1 LKNKS
6 VKRRNFK
13 CLLHLRVISQT
24 QKSWQLYCFK
34 IVNQWSKTTFWNINV
49 SQGYSSRS
57 KFDLYFSQ
65 IFSRFKFWFG
75 SINQIF
81 GPLLQNEFEVGRNGE
96 VLTQHEKLIFCTWWP
111 HQTLRRFIDI
121 ALYRLS
127 TPSSIQLAQGELWN
141 FMCWEQ
147 KIKIF
152 LFYSL
157 QMQNTEAPFWVHL
170 SEDN

>member
-1 LKNKS
+1 M
-6 VKRRNFK
+6 
-13 CLLHLRVISQT
+13 
-24 QKSWQLYCFK
+24 YCIK

-127 TPSSIQLAQGELWN
+127 TPSSIQLHKGSYEISCVESKKSKFSN
-141 FMCWEQ
+141 FTVCRCRIQRLLFEYTFQ
-147 KIKIF
+147 KTINF
-152 LFYSL
+152 
-157 QMQNTEAPFWVHL
+157 PL
-170 SEDN
+170 SQQ